1 MGKTAVVTGAGSGV
15 GRAAAITLA
24 KQGWNVAIIGRRADA
39 LQGTIDEA
47 GDALKDQFLACPCD
61 VGNREDIA
69 KMGETVR
76 AKWSDIEAIVISAG
90 TNTPKRALSVLSD
103 EDYEMIV
110 SVNLNGAYYTVQEF
124 LPIMRAR
131 GKGTVV
137 NIVSEAGVLANPKAG
152 TAYIVSKFGQ
162 NGLTQAINTEE
173 RVNGIRACS
182 IFPGDINTP
191 LLDRRPTPPPMELR
205 GKMLQPQDLADCV
218 SLVVNLPPNAVV
230 EEIMIRPQ

>member
-15 GRAAAITLA
+15 GQASAITLA
-24 KQGWNVAIIGRRADA
+24 KQGWNVAIIGRREEA
-39 LQGTIDEA
+39 LLETVAKA
-47 GDALKDQFLACPCD
+47 GDDLKDNFLVCPCD
-61 VGNREDIA
+61 IGKRADVA

-76 AKWSDIEAIVISAG
+76 NQWPQVEAIVNSAG
-90 TNTPKRALSVLSD
+90 TNTKERALQVLSD
-103 EDYEMIV
+103 EDYEMIL
-110 SVNLNGAYYTVQEF
+110 SINLSGSYYTAQEF
-124 LPIMRAR
+124 LPGMRER
-131 GKGTVV
+131 KKGTVV

-191 LLDRRPTPPPMELR
+191 LLDRRPSPPPMNLR
-205 GKMLQPQDLADCV
+205 GAMLQPQDLADCV
-218 SLVVNLPPNAVV
+218 ALVVNLPANAVV

>member
-15 GRAAAITLA
+15 GQAAAITLA
-24 KQGWNVAIIGRRADA
+24 KQGWNVAIIGRRAEA
-39 LQGTIDEA
+39 LQETITKA
-47 GDALKDQFLACPCD
+47 GDELKDSFLSCPCD
-61 VGNREDIA
+61 VGNKDEIK
-69 KMGETVR
+69 KMGEQVR
-76 AKWSDIEAIVISAG
+76 NQWPQVEAVVISAG
-90 TNTPKRALSVLSD
+90 TNVKDRALSVLSP

-110 SVNLNGAYYTVQEF
+110 SINLNGAYYVTQEF
-124 LPIMRAR
+124 LPGMRERKR
-131 GKGTVV
+131 GTIC

-191 LLDRRPTPPPMELR
+191 LLDRRPSPPPMELR
-205 GKMLQPQDLADCV
+205 GAMLQPQDLADCV
-218 SLVVNLPPNAVV
+218 SLVVNLPANAVV